1 MERNTNTLYAVRFIA
16 ALVVVLFH
24 YSPPG
29 VRTDL
34 TPLIKNGNE
43 AVNIFFF
50 ISGFVL
56 TVSNARFFGNTQ
68 SIFPKKE
75 FYIKRIARIYPLYLL
90 SILILLLFHYG
101 VRSIDG
107 PSVKYKVLFEL
118 VGVHKWLYVGAL
130 NYPDWSI
137 SCEIMFYLLFPFIAQ
152 YMRRHSNVFTWFVW
166 FYYLVSVAATYMLYP
181 WYKADLPFVTRRLVD
196 AIYMNP
202 LLLISVFMFGML
214 AGECFIN
221 KSISFFNRSRNSLIA
236 AIVTGVVILLAKYY
250 APHSSSLLK
259 GGLLA
264 PVYFVFIMAITS
276 FKTKHTKFITSRLF
290 IFLGDISYGMYIM
303 QYPLYVFY
311 IHYIQ
316 PVATVMALV
325 NYVVALICFASITH
339 LFVEKPLRKVITSL
353 YRPRPKVAGR

>member
-34 TPLIKNGNE
+34 TPFIKNGNE

-56 TVSNARFFGNTQ
+56 TVSNARFFSNPQ
-68 SIFPKKE
+68 SVFPKKE

-90 SILILLLFHYG
+90 AILILVFFHYG
-101 VRSIDG
+101 IQAIDG
-107 PSVKYKVLFEL
+107 PSVKYKLLFEM
-118 VGVHKWLYVGAL
+118 VGIQQWLYVGSF
-130 NYPDWSI
+130 NYPDWSV

-152 YMRRHSNVFTWFVW
+152 DMRRHSNVFKWFVW
-166 FYYLVSVAATYMLYP
+166 FYYLVSVAATYLLYP
-181 WYKADLPFVTRRLVD
+181 WYKANLPFLTRRLVD

-214 AGECFIN
+214 AGECFN
-221 KSISFFNRSRNSLIA
+221 KQSIPFFNRSRNSLVA
-236 AIVTGVVILLAKYY
+236 AIVAGVVILLAKYY
-250 APHSSSLLK
+250 SPHSSALLK

-276 FKTKHTKFITSRLF
+276 FKTEQTKFITSRLF

-316 PVATVMALV
+316 PVATLTALI
-325 NYVVALICFASITH
+325 NYIVALICFASLTH
-339 LFVEKPLRKVITSL
+339 LFVEKPLRKIITSL
-353 YRPRPKVAGR
+353 YRPRPKLAER